1 VAFAAAVVAFAAM
14 RENDS
19 GFSVL
24 FRFGVMPLFLF
35 SGTFFPV
42 AQLPGWLHAVAYAT
56 PLWHGVDLCRSL
68 ALGHPHAWSTLG
80 HVAYLSAMT
89 LAGVLTASYTYR
101 RRLEI

>member
-1 VAFAAAVVAFAAM
+1 M
-14 RENDS
+14 
-19 GFSVL
+19 L

-35 SGTFFPV
+35 SGTFFPISL
-42 AQLPGWLHAVAYAT
+42 LPAWLHTIAYLT

-68 ALGHPHAWSTLG
+68 ALGTAHAWLTLT

-89 LAGVLTASYTYR
+89 AIGVYLATKTYR